1 MVEYVLVTRLD
12 GGFAGDFE
20 GDVEGLEELVPEG
33 P

>member
-1 MVEYVLVTRLD
+1 MVEYVLVTRLA